1 MKMLKRMFQL
11 TDMGTLGIVK
21 ASIASFF
28 VYCSLMIPMT
38 LLMVFIQ
45 NILELKENNISFF
58 IIGNIIMVF
67 IMYIIMSIEYNC
79 LYNETYKESANIRI
93 EIAEIL
99 KKLPLSFFSKHDVSD
114 LSQTIMKD
122 VSTIEHAISHAIPKA
137 LGLIVYLF
145 LIVIM
150 LLIFNFKLA
159 LCILIPII
167 LSIVCIFISKK
178 SQVNGNKKYY
188 NVMRE
193 ISEDF
198 QESIEL
204 QQEIKSYN
212 QIEKFSKKIIDDI
225 NYSEKV
231 HIKSELGMVL
241 PLSISTNIQNL
252 TLGATIL
259 FGTSIYLKGEASLL
273 YLIGYILCASKII
286 DAVNSLLSNFAE
298 LMYLDGNLQRIKEL
312 RSTEIQSG
320 EEKKLKKFDIEFKNV
335 EFGYGENKVIDNISF
350 IAKQGEVTA
359 IVGPSGCGKT
369 TVLRLMSRL
378 YDYDKGKIIIDDN
391 DIKEID
397 TESLFE
403 NISIVFQEVTLFNT
417 SILENIRFGDKNA
430 TDEQVKEAAR
440 LANCEEFIEKLPEKY
455 DTLIGENGSKLSG
468 GERQRVLF
476 AKILTQESQVI
487 LLDEPTASL
496 DMRYEEDLLKEIS
509 IARAFLKNAPIILL
523 DEISASLDVE
533 NEMKIQESLNKLIK
547 NKTVLVVSHRMKSIE
562 NVNKIIVME
571 NGKIE
576 SQGSHIEL
584 LEKSK
589 VYKTMVT
596 KSNLAEN
603 YSY

>member
-58 IIGNIIMVF
+58 IVGNIIMVF

-159 LCILIPII
+159 LCIIIPII

-231 HIKSELGMVL
+231 HIKSELGKVL

-273 YLIGYILCASKII
+273 YLIGYIMCASKII

-468 GERQRVLF
+468 GERQR
-476 AKILTQESQVI
+476 
-487 LLDEPTASL
+487 
-496 DMRYEEDLLKEIS
+496 IS

-589 VYKTMVT
+589 VYKTMVS

>member
-58 IIGNIIMVF
+58 IVGNIIMVF
-67 IMYIIMSIEYNC
+67 IMYIIMSMEYNC

-273 YLIGYILCASKII
+273 YLIGYIMCASKII
-286 DAVNSLLSNFAE
+286 DALNSLLSNFAE

-468 GERQRVLF
+468 GERQR
-476 AKILTQESQVI
+476 
-487 LLDEPTASL
+487 
-496 DMRYEEDLLKEIS
+496 IS

-589 VYKTMVT
+589 VYKTMVS

>member
-1 MKMLKRMFQL
+1 MMKMLKRMFQL

-58 IIGNIIMVF
+58 IVGNIIMVF
-67 IMYIIMSIEYNC
+67 IMYIIMSMEYNC

-241 PLSISTNIQNL
+241 PLSISTNIPNL

-273 YLIGYILCASKII
+273 YLIGYIMCASKII

-468 GERQRVLF
+468 GERQR
-476 AKILTQESQVI
+476 
-487 LLDEPTASL
+487 
-496 DMRYEEDLLKEIS
+496 IS

-589 VYKTMVT
+589 VYKTMVS

>member
-58 IIGNIIMVF
+58 IVGNIIMVF

-273 YLIGYILCASKII
+273 YLIGYIMCASKII

-468 GERQRVLF
+468 GERQR
-476 AKILTQESQVI
+476 
-487 LLDEPTASL
+487 
-496 DMRYEEDLLKEIS
+496 IS

-562 NVNKIIVME
+562 NINKIIVME

>member
-58 IIGNIIMVF
+58 IVSNIIMVF

-122 VSTIEHAISHAIPKA
+122 VSTIEHAISHAIPKV

-167 LSIVCIFISKK
+167 LSIVCIFITKK

-241 PLSISTNIQNL
+241 PISITTNIQNL

-273 YLIGYILCASKII
+273 YLIGYIMCASKII

-468 GERQRVLF
+468 GERQR
-476 AKILTQESQVI
+476 
-487 LLDEPTASL
+487 
-496 DMRYEEDLLKEIS
+496 IS

-576 SQGSHIEL
+576 SQGSHMEL
-584 LEKSK
+584 IEKSK
-589 VYKTMVT
+589 VYKTMVA

>member
-58 IIGNIIMVF
+58 IVSNIIMVF

-273 YLIGYILCASKII
+273 YLIGYIMCASKII

-468 GERQRVLF
+468 GERQR
-476 AKILTQESQVI
+476 
-487 LLDEPTASL
+487 
-496 DMRYEEDLLKEIS
+496 IS

-589 VYKTMVT
+589 VYKTMVS

>member
-58 IIGNIIMVF
+58 IVGNIIMVF

-231 HIKSELGMVL
+231 HINSELGMVL

-273 YLIGYILCASKII
+273 YLIGYIMCASKII

-468 GERQRVLF
+468 GERQR
-476 AKILTQESQVI
+476 
-487 LLDEPTASL
+487 
-496 DMRYEEDLLKEIS
+496 IS

-576 SQGSHIEL
+576 SQGNHNEL

-589 VYKTMVT
+589 VYNTMV
-596 KSNLAEN
+596 KNSSLAEN

>member
-241 PLSISTNIQNL
+241 PVSISTNIQNL

-273 YLIGYILCASKII
+273 YLIGYIMCASKII
-286 DAVNSLLSNFAE
+286 DAVNSLISNFAE

-468 GERQRVLF
+468 GERQR
-476 AKILTQESQVI
+476 
-487 LLDEPTASL
+487 
-496 DMRYEEDLLKEIS
+496 IS

-589 VYKTMVT
+589 VYKTMVS

>member
-58 IIGNIIMVF
+58 IVCNIIMVF

-150 LLIFNFKLA
+150 LLVFNFKLA

-273 YLIGYILCASKII
+273 YLIGYIMCASKII

-468 GERQRVLF
+468 GERQR
-476 AKILTQESQVI
+476 
-487 LLDEPTASL
+487 
-496 DMRYEEDLLKEIS
+496 IS

-589 VYKTMVT
+589 VYKTMVS

>member
-58 IIGNIIMVF
+58 IVCNIIMVF

-273 YLIGYILCASKII
+273 YLIGYIMCASKII

-430 TDEQVKEAAR
+430 TDEQVKEAVR

-468 GERQRVLF
+468 GERQR
-476 AKILTQESQVI
+476 
-487 LLDEPTASL
+487 
-496 DMRYEEDLLKEIS
+496 IS

-589 VYKTMVT
+589 VYKTMVS

>member
-58 IIGNIIMVF
+58 IVGNIIMVF

-241 PLSISTNIQNL
+241 PVSISTNIQNL

-273 YLIGYILCASKII
+273 YLIGYIMCASKII

-468 GERQRVLF
+468 GERQR
-476 AKILTQESQVI
+476 
-487 LLDEPTASL
+487 
-496 DMRYEEDLLKEIS
+496 IS

-589 VYKTMVT
+589 VYKTMVS

>member
-58 IIGNIIMVF
+58 IVGNIIMVF
-67 IMYIIMSIEYNC
+67 IMYIIMSMEYNC

-241 PLSISTNIQNL
+241 PLSISTNIPNL

-273 YLIGYILCASKII
+273 YLIGYIMCASKII

-468 GERQRVLF
+468 GERQR
-476 AKILTQESQVI
+476 
-487 LLDEPTASL
+487 
-496 DMRYEEDLLKEIS
+496 IS

-589 VYKTMVT
+589 VYKTMVS

>member
-1 MKMLKRMFQL
+1 MMKMLKRMFQL

-58 IIGNIIMVF
+58 IVGNIIMVF

-273 YLIGYILCASKII
+273 YLIGYIMCASKII

-430 TDEQVKEAAR
+430 TDEQVKEATR

-468 GERQRVLF
+468 GERQR
-476 AKILTQESQVI
+476 
-487 LLDEPTASL
+487 
-496 DMRYEEDLLKEIS
+496 IS

-589 VYKTMVT
+589 VYKTMVS

>member
-21 ASIASFF
+21 ASITSFF

-58 IIGNIIMVF
+58 IVGNIIMVF

-273 YLIGYILCASKII
+273 YLIGYIMCASKII

-455 DTLIGENGSKLSG
+455 YTLIGENGSKLSG
-468 GERQRVLF
+468 GERQR
-476 AKILTQESQVI
+476 
-487 LLDEPTASL
+487 
-496 DMRYEEDLLKEIS
+496 IS

-589 VYKTMVT
+589 VYKTMVS

>member
-58 IIGNIIMVF
+58 IVGNIIMVF

-241 PLSISTNIQNL
+241 PLSISKNIQNL

-273 YLIGYILCASKII
+273 YLIGYIMCASKII

-468 GERQRVLF
+468 GERQR
-476 AKILTQESQVI
+476 
-487 LLDEPTASL
+487 
-496 DMRYEEDLLKEIS
+496 IS

-589 VYKTMVT
+589 VYKTMVS

>member
-58 IIGNIIMVF
+58 IVGNIIMVF

-231 HIKSELGMVL
+231 HIKSELGKVL

-273 YLIGYILCASKII
+273 YLIGYIMCASKII

-455 DTLIGENGSKLSG
+455 DTIIGENGSKLSG
-468 GERQRVLF
+468 GERQR
-476 AKILTQESQVI
+476 
-487 LLDEPTASL
+487 
-496 DMRYEEDLLKEIS
+496 IS

-589 VYKTMVT
+589 VYKTMVS

>member
-58 IIGNIIMVF
+58 IVGNIIMVF
-67 IMYIIMSIEYNC
+67 IMYIIMSMEYNC

-241 PLSISTNIQNL
+241 PLSISTNIPNL

-273 YLIGYILCASKII
+273 YLIGYIMCASKII

-468 GERQRVLF
+468 GERQR
-476 AKILTQESQVI
+476 
-487 LLDEPTASL
+487 
-496 DMRYEEDLLKEIS
+496 IS

-547 NKTVLVVSHRMKSIE
+547 NKT
-562 NVNKIIVME
+562 IVME

>member
-58 IIGNIIMVF
+58 IVGNIIMVF

-468 GERQRVLF
+468 GERQR
-476 AKILTQESQVI
+476 
-487 LLDEPTASL
+487 
-496 DMRYEEDLLKEIS
+496 IS

>member
-58 IIGNIIMVF
+58 IVGNIIMVF

-273 YLIGYILCASKII
+273 YLIGYIMCASKII

-312 RSTEIQSG
+312 RSAEIQSG
-320 EEKKLKKFDIEFKNV
+320 EEKQLKKFDIEFKNV
-335 EFGYGENKVIDNISF
+335 EFGYGDNKVIDNISF

-455 DTLIGENGSKLSG
+455 ETLIGENGSKLSG
-468 GERQRVLF
+468 GERQR
-476 AKILTQESQVI
+476 
-487 LLDEPTASL
+487 
-496 DMRYEEDLLKEIS
+496 IS

-589 VYKTMVT
+589 VYKTMVS

>member
-1 MKMLKRMFQL
+1 MKMLKRIFQL

-58 IIGNIIMVF
+58 IVGNIIMVF

-225 NYSEKV
+225 NYSEKI

-241 PLSISTNIQNL
+241 PVSISTNIQNL

-273 YLIGYILCASKII
+273 YLIGYIMCASKII

-312 RSTEIQSG
+312 RSAEIQSG

-335 EFGYGENKVIDNISF
+335 EFGYGENKVINNISF

-468 GERQRVLF
+468 GERQR
-476 AKILTQESQVI
+476 
-487 LLDEPTASL
+487 
-496 DMRYEEDLLKEIS
+496 IS

-589 VYKTMVT
+589 VYKTMVS

>member
-58 IIGNIIMVF
+58 IVGNIIMVF

-99 KKLPLSFFSKHDVSD
+99 KLPLSFFSKHDVSD

-273 YLIGYILCASKII
+273 YLIGYIMCASKII

-468 GERQRVLF
+468 GERQR
-476 AKILTQESQVI
+476 
-487 LLDEPTASL
+487 
-496 DMRYEEDLLKEIS
+496 IS

>member
-21 ASIASFF
+21 ASITSFF

-58 IIGNIIMVF
+58 IVGNIIMVF

-212 QIEKFSKKIIDDI
+212 QIEKFSKKIIDDN

-273 YLIGYILCASKII
+273 YLIGYIMCASKII

-468 GERQRVLF
+468 GERQR
-476 AKILTQESQVI
+476 
-487 LLDEPTASL
+487 
-496 DMRYEEDLLKEIS
+496 IS

-589 VYKTMVT
+589 VYKSMVS

>member
-58 IIGNIIMVF
+58 IVCNIIMVF

-273 YLIGYILCASKII
+273 YLIGYIMCASKII

-468 GERQRVLF
+468 GERQR
-476 AKILTQESQVI
+476 
-487 LLDEPTASL
+487 
-496 DMRYEEDLLKEIS
+496 IS

-571 NGKIE
+571 NGKI
-576 SQGSHIEL
+576 
-584 LEKSK
+584 LEKGTVEK
-589 VYKTMVT
+589 IF
-596 KSNLAEN
+596 EN
-603 YSY
+603 PETQRVKEFLNTIY

>member
-58 IIGNIIMVF
+58 IVGNIIMVF

-273 YLIGYILCASKII
+273 YLIGYIMCASKII

-335 EFGYGENKVIDNISF
+335 EFGYGENKVINNISF

-468 GERQRVLF
+468 GERQR
-476 AKILTQESQVI
+476 
-487 LLDEPTASL
+487 
-496 DMRYEEDLLKEIS
+496 IS

-589 VYKTMVT
+589 VYKSMVS

>member
-1 MKMLKRMFQL
+1 
-11 TDMGTLGIVK
+11 
-21 ASIASFF
+21 
-28 VYCSLMIPMT
+28 
-38 LLMVFIQ
+38 
-45 NILELKENNISFF
+45 
-58 IIGNIIMVF
+58 
-67 IMYIIMSIEYNC
+67 
-79 LYNETYKESANIRI
+79 
-93 EIAEIL
+93 
-99 KKLPLSFFSKHDVSD
+99 
-114 LSQTIMKD
+114 
-122 VSTIEHAISHAIPKA
+122 
-137 LGLIVYLF
+137 
-145 LIVIM
+145 
-150 LLIFNFKLA
+150 
-159 LCILIPII
+159 
-167 LSIVCIFISKK
+167 
-178 SQVNGNKKYY
+178 
-188 NVMRE
+188 
-193 ISEDF
+193 
-198 QESIEL
+198 
-204 QQEIKSYN
+204 
-212 QIEKFSKKIIDDI
+212 
-225 NYSEKV
+225 
-231 HIKSELGMVL
+231 MVL

-273 YLIGYILCASKII
+273 YLIGYIMCASKII

-455 DTLIGENGSKLSG
+455 NTLIGENGSKLSG
-468 GERQRVLF
+468 GERQR
-476 AKILTQESQVI
+476 
-487 LLDEPTASL
+487 
-496 DMRYEEDLLKEIS
+496 IS

-547 NKTVLVVSHRMKSIE
+547 NKTVLVISHRMKSIE
-562 NVNKIIVME
+562 NANKIIVME

-576 SQGSHIEL
+576 SQGNHDEL

-589 VYKTMVT
+589 VYNTMV
-596 KSNLAEN
+596 KNSSLAEN

>member
-241 PLSISTNIQNL
+241 PLSISINIQNL

-273 YLIGYILCASKII
+273 YLIGYIMCASKII

-468 GERQRVLF
+468 GERQR
-476 AKILTQESQVI
+476 
-487 LLDEPTASL
+487 
-496 DMRYEEDLLKEIS
+496 IS

>member
-11 TDMGTLGIVK
+11 TDKGTAGIVK

-28 VYCSLMIPMT
+28 SYCSLMIPMI
-38 LLMVFIQ
+38 LLMFFIQ
-45 NILELKENNISFF
+45 NTIEGKENNITFF
-58 IIGNIIMVF
+58 IAGVIIMLLV
-67 IMYIIMSIEYNC
+67 MYVLMSIEYDC

-99 KKLPLSFFSKHDVSD
+99 KTLPLSFFSKHDVSD

-122 VSTIEHAISHAIPKA
+122 VATIEHAISHAIPKVI
-137 LGLIVYLF
+137 GLIVYLI
-145 LIVIM
+145 LIVTM
-150 LLIFNFKLA
+150 LLISNFKLG
-159 LCILIPII
+159 L
-167 LSIVCIFISKK
+167 CIFIPIVFSTGFLLISKK
-178 SQVNGNKKYY
+178 MQVNGNKKYY
-188 NVMRE
+188 NVMRG

-204 QQEIKSYN
+204 QQEIKSYG
-212 QIEKFSKKIIDDI
+212 QVDKITKKIYEDIDH
-225 NYSEKV
+225 SEKI
-231 HIKSELGMVL
+231 HIKAEGKMVL

-252 TLGATIL
+252 ALGTTIL
-259 FGTSIYLKGEASLL
+259 FGTSLYLKGEASLL

-286 DAVNSLLSNFAE
+286 DAVNGMLANFAE
-298 LMYLDGNLQRIKEL
+298 IMYLDGNLQRIREL
-312 RSTEIQSG
+312 RSTETQAG
-320 EEKKLKKFDIEFKNV
+320 EAKKLHNFDIEFKNV
-335 EFGYGENKVIDNISF
+335 EFGYGENKVINDISF
-350 IAKQGEVTA
+350 VAKQGEVTA
-359 IVGPSGCGKT
+359 LVGPSGCGKT

-378 YDYDKGKIIIDDN
+378 YDYDKGKIIIDGN
-391 DIKEID
+391 DIKDIE

-417 SILENIRFGDKNA
+417 SILENIRFGNKNA
-430 TDEQVKEAAR
+430 SDEQVKEAAR

-468 GERQRVLF
+468 GERQR
-476 AKILTQESQVI
+476 
-487 LLDEPTASL
+487 
-496 DMRYEEDLLKEIS
+496 IS

-547 NKTVLVVSHRMKSIE
+547 NKTVLIISHRMKSIE
-562 NVNKIIVME
+562 NANKIIVME

-576 SQGSHIEL
+576 SQGNHNEL

-589 VYKTMVT
+589 VYNTMV
-596 KSNLAEN
+596 KNSNLAEN

>member
-21 ASIASFF
+21 ASIVSFF

-38 LLMVFIQ
+38 LLVVFIQ

-58 IIGNIIMVF
+58 IVGNIIMVF

-273 YLIGYILCASKII
+273 YLIGYIMCASKII

-468 GERQRVLF
+468 GERQR
-476 AKILTQESQVI
+476 
-487 LLDEPTASL
+487 
-496 DMRYEEDLLKEIS
+496 IS

-589 VYKTMVT
+589 VYKTMVS

>member
-1 MKMLKRMFQL
+1 MKMLKRIFQL

-58 IIGNIIMVF
+58 IVGNIIMVF

-273 YLIGYILCASKII
+273 YLIGYIMCASKII

-335 EFGYGENKVIDNISF
+335 EFGYGENKVINNISF

-468 GERQRVLF
+468 GERQR
-476 AKILTQESQVI
+476 
-487 LLDEPTASL
+487 
-496 DMRYEEDLLKEIS
+496 IS

-589 VYKTMVT
+589 VYKTMVS

>member
-273 YLIGYILCASKII
+273 YLIGYIMCASKII

-468 GERQRVLF
+468 GERQR
-476 AKILTQESQVI
+476 
-487 LLDEPTASL
+487 
-496 DMRYEEDLLKEIS
+496 IS

-589 VYKTMVT
+589 VYKTMVS

>member
-58 IIGNIIMVF
+58 IVGNIIMVF

-122 VSTIEHAISHAIPKA
+122 VSTIEHAISHTIPKV

-241 PLSISTNIQNL
+241 PISISTNIQNL

-273 YLIGYILCASKII
+273 YLIGYIMCASKII

-468 GERQRVLF
+468 GERQR
-476 AKILTQESQVI
+476 
-487 LLDEPTASL
+487 
-496 DMRYEEDLLKEIS
+496 IS

-576 SQGSHIEL
+576 SQGSHMEL
-584 LEKSK
+584 IEKSK
-589 VYKTMVT
+589 VYKTMVA

>member
-58 IIGNIIMVF
+58 IVGNIIMVF
-67 IMYIIMSIEYNC
+67 IMYIIMSMEYNC

-178 SQVNGNKKYY
+178 SQVNVNKKYY

-241 PLSISTNIQNL
+241 PLSISTNIPNL

-273 YLIGYILCASKII
+273 YLIGYIMCASKII

-468 GERQRVLF
+468 GERQR
-476 AKILTQESQVI
+476 
-487 LLDEPTASL
+487 
-496 DMRYEEDLLKEIS
+496 IS

-589 VYKTMVT
+589 VYKTMVS

>member
-58 IIGNIIMVF
+58 IVGNIIMVF

-79 LYNETYKESANIRI
+79 LYNETYKESVNIRI

-273 YLIGYILCASKII
+273 YLIGYIMCASKII

-468 GERQRVLF
+468 GERQR
-476 AKILTQESQVI
+476 
-487 LLDEPTASL
+487 
-496 DMRYEEDLLKEIS
+496 IS
-509 IARAFLKNAPIILL
+509 IASAFLKNAPIILL

-589 VYKTMVT
+589 VYKTMVS

>member
-1 MKMLKRMFQL
+1 M
-11 TDMGTLGIVK
+11 
-21 ASIASFF
+21 
-28 VYCSLMIPMT
+28 
-38 LLMVFIQ
+38 
-45 NILELKENNISFF
+45 
-58 IIGNIIMVF
+58 
-67 IMYIIMSIEYNC
+67 
-79 LYNETYKESANIRI
+79 
-93 EIAEIL
+93 
-99 KKLPLSFFSKHDVSD
+99 
-114 LSQTIMKD
+114 
-122 VSTIEHAISHAIPKA
+122 
-137 LGLIVYLF
+137 
-145 LIVIM
+145 
-150 LLIFNFKLA
+150 
-159 LCILIPII
+159 
-167 LSIVCIFISKK
+167 
-178 SQVNGNKKYY
+178 
-188 NVMRE
+188 
-193 ISEDF
+193 
-198 QESIEL
+198 
-204 QQEIKSYN
+204 
-212 QIEKFSKKIIDDI
+212 
-225 NYSEKV
+225 
-231 HIKSELGMVL
+231 
-241 PLSISTNIQNL
+241 
-252 TLGATIL
+252 
-259 FGTSIYLKGEASLL
+259 
-273 YLIGYILCASKII
+273 CASKII

-468 GERQRVLF
+468 GERQR
-476 AKILTQESQVI
+476 
-487 LLDEPTASL
+487 
-496 DMRYEEDLLKEIS
+496 IS

-576 SQGSHIEL
+576 SQGSHMEL
-584 LEKSK
+584 IEKSK
-589 VYKTMVT
+589 VYKTMVA

>member
-1 MKMLKRMFQL
+1 MKMLKRIFQL

-58 IIGNIIMVF
+58 IVGNIIMVF

-273 YLIGYILCASKII
+273 YLIGYIMCASKII

-468 GERQRVLF
+468 GERQR
-476 AKILTQESQVI
+476 
-487 LLDEPTASL
+487 
-496 DMRYEEDLLKEIS
+496 IS

>member
-1 MKMLKRMFQL
+1 MEDIIMKMLKRMFQL

-58 IIGNIIMVF
+58 IVGNIIMVF

-273 YLIGYILCASKII
+273 YLIGYIMCASKII

-468 GERQRVLF
+468 GERQR
-476 AKILTQESQVI
+476 
-487 LLDEPTASL
+487 
-496 DMRYEEDLLKEIS
+496 IS

-589 VYKTMVT
+589 VYKTMVS